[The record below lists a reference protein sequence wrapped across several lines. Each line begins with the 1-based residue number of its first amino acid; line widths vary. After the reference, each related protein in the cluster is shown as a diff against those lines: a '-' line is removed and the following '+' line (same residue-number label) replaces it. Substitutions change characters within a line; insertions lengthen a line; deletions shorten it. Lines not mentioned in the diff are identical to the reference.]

1 MTKDW
6 AVVLLLGVVTAAFKA
21 VGPVLLGG
29 SQREL
34 PPALLSGLRRLP
46 SAIFTA
52 LLVTQVFAD
61 GNAIVFDARV
71 GGLVTAVAAAACRSP
86 RIVTLLAAVIITA
99 LLRRGWQ

>member
-1 MTKDW
+1 MTREW
-6 AVVLLLGVVTAAFKA
+6 AVVLLLGLVTAGLKA
-21 VGPVLLGG
+21 AGPMLLGG

-34 PPALLSGLRRLP
+34 PPVLLSGLRRLP
-46 SAIFTA
+46 SAIFAA

-61 GNAIVFDARV
+61 GKSIVFDARV

-86 RIVTLLAAVIITA
+86 RIITLLAAVIITA

>member
-1 MTKDW
+1 VTREW
-6 AVVLLLGVVTAAFKA
+6 AVVLLLGLVTAVLKA
-21 VGPVLLGG
+21 AGPVLLGG

-34 PPALLSGLRRLP
+34 PPVLLSGLRRLP
-46 SAIFTA
+46 SAIFAA

-71 GGLVTAVAAAACRSP
+71 GGLVTAIAAAACRSP